1 MTTEGSRTDDAS
13 RNVCGSLRAELRRR
27 WRTMKG
33 TQRSCWRLRSRAS
46 CCFRSRSA
54 GCSGHISPAGSLP
67 EARPTHSSNGR
78 VAFVYGWIFVV
89 GFGGYR
95 AYAVALRPDNLDGL
109 LTAVSHR
116 DLISGLLLTEL
127 ALWSAFFLTVG
138 SAHGRSRSPSVPA
151 HYSRSPPCCS
161 HCVSYLRP
169 GSAGFIIALRV
180 RNAGVRS
187 RLLSRLRTLFLVLL
201 GIGYFALIFTNAFA
215 SALEPIYQV
224 LSPTPI
230 DWFGD
235 LAALGLG
242 VGASPFRAI
251 GAVGFTGVFVVVAV
265 VSLYR
270 LSDFQGGS
278 GTLMAFTSLTR
289 SSDRTIRSSRFNGL
303 SRILSQPVFGV
314 VVADW
319 KRARRSPISLSF
331 ALYPLIVLAGPIVTA
346 VQTGRIGTGL
356 PLWVLLTGTWVAGS
370 LFALNVVGQGAA
382 LPVTLLSGPRGA
394 HWSPDTSSLVPSGSP
409 ITVAATVTAG
419 ILSPHSVPVVASLGG
434 ISARLVSPAVS
445 GAIGTGIGVGLPRFG
460 LSASLEIT
468 KAIVPSAF
476 AFAIYSV
483 AVLIVAL
490 PAVIA
495 HSGIA
500 GHALA
505 SAVGV
510 NRFVI
515 GLSGTLVSAVFACLV
530 GIVSMYVARDR
541 VRNYRLG

>member
-1 MTTEGSRTDDAS
+1 MTRAK
-13 RNVCGSLRAELRRR
+13 RLRLIARAELRRR

-33 TQRSCWRLRSRAS
+33 NTTQLLALA
-46 CCFRSRSA
+46 FA
-54 GCSGHISPAGSLP
+54 GIMLLPFSIGGVFGAYLAGGFVAGSETEPLI
-67 EARPTHSSNGR
+67 EWAR

-138 SAHGRSRSPSVPA
+138 SAASVAFAVGAGSLLTIPA
-151 HYSRSPPCCS
+151 LLLTLCLLLATGIP
-161 HCVSYLRP
+161 
-169 GSAGFIIALRV
+169 AGFIIALGV

-215 SALEPIYQV
+215 SALEPIYRV

-270 LSDFQGGS
+270 LSEWLWYADGVHI
-278 GTLMAFTSLTR
+278 THEVER
-289 SSDRTIRSSRFNGL
+289 SDDRSSRFNGL

-346 VQTGRIGTGL
+346 VQTGEIGTGL

-370 LFALNVVGQGAA
+370 LFALNVVGQEGAA
-382 LPVTLLSGPRGA
+382 LPVTLLSEAPER
-394 HWSPDTSSLVPSGSP
+394 SLVTGHVLSGALLIAP

-419 ILSPHSVPVVASLGG
+419 ILSPHSVPVVASLGV
-434 ISARLVSPAVS
+434 SALVLSAVS
-445 GAIGTGIGVGLPRFG
+445 GAIGTGIGVGLPRFEAV
-460 LSASLEIT
+460 SVSRST

>member
-1 MTTEGSRTDDAS
+1 
-13 RNVCGSLRAELRRR
+13 
-27 WRTMKG
+27 
-33 TQRSCWRLRSRAS
+33 
-46 CCFRSRSA
+46 
-54 GCSGHISPAGSLP
+54 
-67 EARPTHSSNGR
+67 
-78 VAFVYGWIFVV
+78 
-89 GFGGYR
+89 
-95 AYAVALRPDNLDGL
+95 
-109 LTAVSHR
+109 
-116 DLISGLLLTEL
+116 
-127 ALWSAFFLTVG
+127 
-138 SAHGRSRSPSVPA
+138 
-151 HYSRSPPCCS
+151 
-161 HCVSYLRP
+161 
-169 GSAGFIIALRV
+169 
-180 RNAGVRS
+180 
-187 RLLSRLRTLFLVLL
+187 
-201 GIGYFALIFTNAFA
+201 
-215 SALEPIYQV
+215 V

-270 LSDFQGGS
+270 LSEWLWYADGVHI
-278 GTLMAFTSLTR
+278 THEVER
-289 SSDRTIRSSRFNGL
+289 SDDRSSRFNGL

-346 VQTGRIGTGL
+346 VQTGEIGTGL

-370 LFALNVVGQGAA
+370 LFALNVVGPEGAA
-382 LPVTLLSGPRGA
+382 LPVTLLSEAPER
-394 HWSPDTSSLVPSGSP
+394 SLVTGHVLSGALLIAP

-419 ILSPHSVPVVASLGG
+419 ILSPHSVPVVASLGV
-434 ISARLVSPAVS
+434 SALVLSAVS
-445 GAIGTGIGVGLPRFG
+445 GAIGTGIGVGLPRFEAVSVSRSTKQSF
-460 LSASLEIT
+460 LAPSRSQSTRSRYSSLR
-468 KAIVPSAF
+468 A
-476 AFAIYSV
+476 
-483 AVLIVAL
+483 